1 MRVESLEYF
10 YWVWRAS
17 QSGGRTTFQRRAATE
32 AGAVPDGRRS
42 RKYCVELHD
51 DLTENPKGTILFE
64 SVLSFKSLAREG
76 EGLIMFFYEIL
87 NVVLLCWNRSSP
99 HSFQAS
105 AKEYEGIRLNCS
117 ILTGSRVNLSTLR
130 RLCSLF
136 L

>member
-1 MRVESLEYF
+1 MKEWVFRVEILEYF

-32 AGAVPDGRRS
+32 AGAGAVPDGRRS

-76 EGLIMFFYEIL
+76 EGLKVYFFT
-87 NVVLLCWNRSSP
+87 R
-99 HSFQAS
+99 F
-105 AKEYEGIRLNCS
+105 
-117 ILTGSRVNLSTLR
+117 
-130 RLCSLF
+130 
-136 L
+136 

>member
-51 DLTENPKGTILFE
+51 DLTENPNLFE
-64 SVLSFKSLAREG
+64 SVLNFKCLAREG
-76 EGLIMFFYEIL
+76 EGIIMYFFT
-87 NVVLLCWNRSSP
+87 R
-99 HSFQAS
+99 F
-105 AKEYEGIRLNCS
+105 
-117 ILTGSRVNLSTLR
+117 
-130 RLCSLF
+130 
-136 L
+136 